1 MKSIDELDLGF
12 TDAQNYGQRA
22 NKQKFADIFVK
33 NSYLDDLLQPQVYF
47 LIGEKGTGKTAY
59 ATFLSNGEYK
69 ENKSMLKFLSA
80 TDYEKFY
87 ILKKQK
93 NLDLTGYVGIWK
105 VILLLLLSKSISE
118 NDKVVSLFNKSI
130 ISDLINTI
138 DEYYANAFSPEII
151 TALKVI
157 DESEVVAKLISQHAE
172 VGGKAGSKYEFT
184 ETKFQT
190 NLFYIEKNFSDAIQK
205 LKLNKNINLFIDGI
219 DVRPDSIPYAD
230 YLECIR
236 GLATAAWSLNT
247 ELFQNVRDSK
257 GQLRV
262 VLLLRPDIYGTLNLQ
277 NATNK
282 LLDNAVFL
290 DWRTTYQEY
299 SRSYLY
305 KVANKILS
313 YQQTDEGNPEIW
325 NSYFPWKLPST
336 NPNTRDYDTAFMEF
350 LKISLSRPRDIL
362 AIMQLLQR
370 KMKKD
375 GNADTN
381 EFDVISYQSNEFQN
395 NYSEYFMSS
404 LKDQLSFYYSSVD
417 FEHFLHFFDLFSGS
431 DFTHKAYLENYEK
444 FIDYILANADEI
456 PEFVEDP
463 KKLLQ
468 LLYDSNTIT
477 AIEMDEN
484 DNPYFHFSYRE
495 KSNAN
500 ISPKVPIGDN
510 VSYRFHYGLYKK
522 AKFGRF

>member
-1 MKSIDELDLGF
+1 MKSIENLDLGF

-22 NKQKFADIFVK
+22 NKQKFYDIFVK
-33 NSYLDDLLQPQVYF
+33 NSYLDDLLRPQVYF

-59 ATFLSNGEYK
+59 ATYLSNGEYK
-69 ENKSMLKFLSA
+69 ENKSILKFLSA

-87 ILKKQK
+87 VLKKQK

-105 VILLLLLSKSISE
+105 VILLLILSKSISE
-118 NDKVVSLFNKSI
+118 NDKVVNLFNKSI
-130 ISDLINTI
+130 ISNLVNAI
-138 DEYYANAFSPEII
+138 DGYYANAFSPEII

-157 DESEVVAKLISQHAE
+157 DESEMVAKLISQYAE
-172 VGGKAGSKYEFT
+172 IGGKAGSKYEFT

-236 GLATAAWSLNT
+236 GLTTAAWTLNT

-262 VLLLRPDIYGTLNLQ
+262 ILLLRPDIYGTLNLQ

-313 YQQTDEGNPEIW
+313 YQQKDEESVEIW
-325 NSYFPWKLPST
+325 NAYFPWRLPST
-336 NPNTRDYDTAFMEF
+336 NANARDYDTAFMEF

-375 GNADTN
+375 SKANTR
-381 EFDVISYQSNEFQN
+381 EFDINTYQSNEFQN

-417 FEHFLHFFDLFSGS
+417 FEHFLHFFDLFNES
-431 DFTHKAYLENYEK
+431 DFTHQVYLENYEK
-444 FIDYILANADEI
+444 FIDYILTNADEI
-456 PEFVEDP
+456 PEFVEEP

-477 AIEMDEN
+477 AIEIDEN